1 MRSQRQALKLLG
13 ISTGSWHYRRFGDP
27 RRAAAPIPQK
37 ARRQPQQLTDQEVDT
52 IKQLLH
58 DGWGK
63 GLSTHTICRLATDR
77 GEHVASPRTFD
88 RIAKT
93 LRRRPPGPTPRRK
106 PQVKVPPVVVA
117 DHPDAAW
124 SWDITD
130 LPGEFV
136 GQRYKAYVV
145 TDIYSRRIVAFR
157 IEQRECQRKAA
168 AMFTQAFARTTPKVV
183 HADSGAAMIAGAV
196 TDVFDAHG
204 VVESHSR
211 PRVSNDNPYSEAV
224 FATMKTHASYPG
236 IFTSLDH
243 ARAWCAS
250 WIESYNTTHLH
261 SGIGFHSPDEVYT
274 GAWQTRRQARQHALD
289 AHYAAHPERYR
300 QPPQAPSPNP
310 IVGINLHHQRLTTG

>member
-27 RRAAAPIPQK
+27 CRAAAPIPQK

-145 TDIYSRRIVAFR
+145 TG
-157 IEQRECQRKAA
+157 
-168 AMFTQAFARTTPKVV
+168 M
-183 HADSGAAMIAGAV
+183 
-196 TDVFDAHG
+196 FDAHG

-250 WIESYNTTHLH
+250 WIESYDTMHLH
-261 SGIGFHSPDEVYT
+261 SGIGFYSPDEVYT

-300 QPPQAPSPNP
+300 QPPQAPSPNS
-310 IVGINLHHQRLTTG
+310 IAGINLHHQRLTTG